1 MDVRTRFE
9 QVQSRA
15 SRAASVAGRRL
26 DTLRS
31 PSARRKGRS
40 MKPHVS
46 LRPRRLE
53 FFLKGP

>member
-26 DTLRS
+26 DTLQIADAGARVAAWS
-31 PSARRKGRS
+31 HTSACDRED
-40 MKPHVS
+40 
-46 LRPRRLE
+46 LD
-53 FFLKGP
+53 FL